1 MGQTT
6 WKSRK
11 TSFQKG
17 KCLEG
22 GTNWNGWKLKVGVVG
37 AIICHQD
44 CNLRQGRNFP
54 LLAALFKETEI
65 TNNLLSCW
73 KMDLLASTG
82 ALHCVTTVTSTQVGL
97 WTQCYCWI
105 NPVSFGWKPIYFIEL
120 FLRSLSRSCSDYKSS
135 LRVTQE
141 IDTRYWH
148 MRVTP
153 RLCGTENI
161 TLIIIDVNI
170 NICRS
175 APTSRGPAKLALLMK
190 LLFNV

>member
-11 TSFQKG
+11 SSFQKG

-37 AIICHQD
+37 AIISHQD

-97 WTQCYCWI
+97 WTQSFLCHLDESRYISQSSFWEVCKDLVVII
-105 NPVSFGWKPIYFIEL
+105 NPAWERQKRL
-120 FLRSLSRSCSDYKSS
+120 KLD
-135 LRVTQE
+135 
-141 IDTRYWH
+141 IDTWEWH
-148 MRVTP
+148 H

-161 TLIIIDVNI
+161 TYVGAHPRPL
-170 NICRS
+170 
-175 APTSRGPAKLALLMK
+175 GPAKLALLMK
-190 LLFNV
+190 LLLNV